1 MTRLVC
7 TPLGSSARDSFCTE
21 LEHLDYGEG
30 VLILPNG
37 LLMDDVQKKAG
48 YNALAWIPW
57 LAESLI

>member
-37 LLMDDVQKKAG
+37 LL
-48 YNALAWIPW
+48 I
-57 LAESLI
+57 SS